1 MIAWIVGGVA
11 VIALAVFVFL
21 YSRRSHERD
30 DGAADMMPAVS
41 EESSQPAVV
50 VSKLPAT
57 VDVKPNLLH
66 EITDKNLLSRFTALT
81 PAIVNALG
89 KTQTLTT
96 QTTTKVAGDF
106 YQVVLAKG
114 GSLVGSKSMPG
125 AFRGITKE
133 GNHIKEMANL
143 VKVQPTQVQKVTQ
156 TTQIATSA
164 AANVMNVASL
174 VVGQYYMT
182 EINGKLE
189 KMDKSISEISDY
201 QKREFK
207 SRLQSLVVTVQ
218 SLSKFSQELFEDK
231 TIRNNKLLQLQNL
244 SEKATEFLSQV
255 NLELQDKMTPK
266 RDLSYKEYTTLVND
280 FESLIRYQQI
290 LLALLQKIGELTLV
304 FGNGKLSNDYSYS
317 LLQTYEKPSL
327 KLDQDLVA
335 WHHQQMQ
342 HFAIDLDQHK
352 RHKDGIQ
359 GAIAVV
365 TGVINKDWHY
375 TELDPG
381 LADKI
386 EAELAIPKPGKQ
398 MDFSLYGQ
406 DVQLML
412 KGGKTYLW
420 LPEAAEK

>member
-1 MIAWIVGGVA
+1 MVAWIVGGII
-11 VIALAVFVFL
+11 VIVLAAFVIL
-21 YSRRSHERD
+21 YSRRSRERD
-30 DGAADMMPAVS
+30 DGASDMMPVIS
-41 EESSQPAVV
+41 EEANQPAVTV
-50 VSKLPAT
+50 NKLPAT
-57 VDVKPNLLH
+57 VNVKPNLLR
-66 EITDKNLLSRFTALT
+66 EITDKNVLSRVTALT
-81 PAIVNALG
+81 PAIVNALANS
-89 KTQTLTT
+89 QNIA
-96 QTTTKVAGDF
+96 KVAGKGTN
-106 YQVVLAKG
+106 VLYKAVLKSG
-114 GSLVGSKSMPG
+114 ESLVRSRAMDG
-125 AFRGITKE
+125 AFRGITRGKDSIN
-133 GNHIKEMANL
+133 GMANL
-143 VKVQPTQVQKVTQ
+143 IPIKAASPLPV
-156 TTQIATSA
+156 AT

-207 SRLQSLVVTVQ
+207 SRLQSLVITVQ
-218 SLSKFSQELFEDK
+218 SISKFSQELFEDK
-231 TIRNNKLLQLQNL
+231 TIRNDKLLQLQNL
-244 SEKATEFLSQV
+244 SEKATELLSQV

-266 RDLSYKEYTTLVND
+266 SDLSYKEYTVLVND

-327 KLDQDLVA
+327 KLDQDLVD
-335 WHHQQMQ
+335 WHHRQIQ
-342 HFAIDLDQHK
+342 HFAIDLDQYK
-352 RHKDGIQ
+352 RQKDGIQ
-359 GAIAVV
+359 GAIATV

-375 TELDPG
+375 TELDSV

-386 EAELAIPKPGKQ
+386 QAELSVPKLGEQ

-420 LPEAAEK
+420 LPEVAN

>member
-1 MIAWIVGGVA
+1 MIAWIVGGIV
-11 VIALAVFVFL
+11 VITLTVFIFL
-21 YSRRSHERD
+21 YSRHSRKRN

-41 EESSQPAVV
+41 EEPSQPAVV

-57 VDVKPNLLH
+57 VEIKPNLLR
-66 EITDKNLLSRFTALT
+66 EITDKNLLSRVASLT
-81 PAIVNALG
+81 PAIVNALANSQKTG
-89 KTQTLTT
+89 KGNGILYR
-96 QTTTKVAGDF
+96 A
-106 YQVVLAKG
+106 VLKNG
-114 GSLVGSKSMPG
+114 ESLVKSRTMDG
-125 AFRGITKE
+125 AFRGITRGENGINGMPNLIPIK
-133 GNHIKEMANL
+133 GNQL
-143 VKVQPTQVQKVTQ
+143 P
-156 TTQIATSA
+156 IAA
-164 AANVMNVASL
+164 VANVMNVASL

-189 KMDKSISEISDY
+189 KMDKSVSEISDY

-231 TIRNNKLLQLQNL
+231 TIRNNKLLQLQDL
-244 SEKATEFLSQV
+244 SEKATELLSQV
-255 NLELQDKMTPK
+255 NLELQDKMAPK
-266 RDLSYKEYTTLVND
+266 NDLSYKEYTALVSD

-304 FGNGKLSNDYSYS
+304 FGNGKLSSDYSYS
-317 LLQTYEKPSL
+317 LLETYEKPSL

-335 WHHQQMQ
+335 WHREQIQ
-342 HFAIDLDQHK
+342 HFEIDLDQH
-352 RHKDGIQ
+352 RRQKDGIQ

-375 TELDPG
+375 TELDPV
-381 LADKI
+381 LANKI
-386 EAELAIPKPGKQ
+386 EAELAVPKPGEQ

-412 KGGKTYLW
+412 KGGKTFLW